1 MIENKHIVRVGPVH
15 AGVIEPG
22 VFRFT
27 CSGERVERL
36 DIELGF
42 QHRGI
47 EQLIVESQ
55 SNRLRMMCLAEQIA
69 GDTTL
74 GHALAMAQILEAGG
88 ANDIL
93 RSERRVALELERMA
107 MSISTAGAMLGDLA
121 YRLGLVSMQALRTL
135 VVNTTQMWSG
145 SRYGRTLIRP
155 AGSDYRLTPELLDR
169 IEAMVA
175 IVGARADNV
184 RRDALSSPSVLSRT
198 DEICEMPRPVGQYAG
213 DLTDRLT
220 MWFSQIETARTRIE
234 YECNWLRAH
243 AESSDYPS
251 PDYAVELSAE
261 ESMVSVVEGWRGRIT
276 HRAMTDSSGRIVEY
290 KITDP
295 SVELWDELALTMKG
309 AEISDFPICNKSFNL
324 SYCGVDL

>member
-1 MIENKHIVRVGPVH
+1 MTENNHIVRVGPVH

-22 VFRFT
+22 LFRFT

-47 EQLIVESQ
+47 EKLILESQ
-55 SNRLRMMCLAEQIA
+55 GNRLRMMCLAEQIA

-74 GHALAMAQILEAGG
+74 GHAMAMAQILESGR

-93 RSERRVALELERMA
+93 CSERRVALELERMA
-107 MSISTAGAMLGDLA
+107 ISISTAGAMLGDLA
-121 YRLGLVSMQALRTL
+121 YRLGLASMQALRTL

-145 SRYGRTLIRP
+145 NRFGRTLIRP

-175 IVGARADNV
+175 QVGGRVEAV
-184 RRDALSSPSVLSRT
+184 RIDALSSPSVLSRT

-234 YECNWLRAH
+234 YECNWLRANTMRT
-243 AESSDYPS
+243 DYSS
-251 PDYAVELSAE
+251 PDYAVTLTAG
-261 ESMVSVVEGWRGRIT
+261 ESIVGVADGWRGRIT
-276 HRAMTDSSGRIVEY
+276 HSALTDESGRIVEY

-295 SVELWDELALTMKG
+295 SVELWGELARTMQG
-309 AEISDFPICNKSFNL
+309 CEISDFPVCNKSFNL